1 MEYEGGGKILSVVLA
16 LLIGWSSA
24 PAVAAEFIWDRS
36 IPGGVSLYLL
46 GTIVPGDYERFVAT
60 LKRRGPQYFL
70 LYLRSPG
77 GNTGEAMR
85 IGRLVR
91 SLSVPTVG
99 PLSDPQNPNV
109 ASCVSDVSAIGRSP
123 QCICASACTLIWFA
137 GVTRSALEIY
147 VHSIRYDDAKM
158 FGQLSPPEAE
168 AMYRKSMGEIHD
180 YLREMDVNEK
190 IYYMMTDVAS
200 ARIQR
205 VLTVDGGELSN
216 WSPGYREWL
225 YARCGAPA
233 RTVSWGRCIS
243 DAGIQAEIDALKS
256 FLAAS
261 P

>member
-1 MEYEGGGKILSVVLA
+1 MGKVLSAVVA
-16 LLIGWSSA
+16 LLIASSGV
-24 PAVAAEFIWDRS
+24 PAVGAEFIWDRS
-36 IPGGVSLYLL
+36 VPGGVSLYVV
-46 GTIVPGDYERFVAT
+46 GQIVTGDYDRFVSA
-60 LKRRGPQYFL
+60 LKGRGPKPFL

-91 SLSVPTVG
+91 NLSVPTMG
-99 PLSDPQNPNV
+99 PLSSPQNPNV
-109 ASCVSDVSAIGRSP
+109 ASCVSDVAAIGRIP
-123 QCICASACTLIWFA
+123 ACICASACTLIWFA

-158 FGQLSPPEAE
+158 FSQLSPPEAE
-168 AMYRKSMGEIHD
+168 AMYRRSMGEVHD
-180 YLREMDVNEK
+180 YLREMDVNDK
-190 IYYMMTDVAS
+190 IYYLMTDVAS
-200 ARIQR
+200 ARVQR
-205 VLTVDGGELSN
+205 VLTVAGGELSN

-233 RTVSWGRCIS
+233 RTVSWGQCIV
-243 DAGIQAEIDALKS
+243 DAGNQAEIDALKS